1 MKKQAALLVSTLVL
15 FSAVSMQPAHAFK
28 LKFWEKKAA
37 PAVVAPVKKEAAP
50 AKKEVAPVKE
60 VKETPVAAVKEE
72 VKKVETKKVEAT
84 KPVAKN
90 CCKKHG
96 VKNCKKCAKKHA
108 KKHVKKCAKK
118 AKCAAKPVA
127 KAPVAPAAKAPV
139 KK

>member
-1 MKKQAALLVSTLVL
+1 MKKQTALLVSTLVL

-37 PAVVAPVKKEAAP
+37 PAVAAPVKKEVAP

-72 VKKVETKKVEAT
+72 AKKVEAK
-84 KPVAKN
+84 KPVAKD

-108 KKHVKKCAKK
+108 KKHLKKHAKKHAKKCVK
-118 AKCAAKPVA
+118 
-127 KAPVAPAAKAPV
+127 KAPV

>member
-37 PAVVAPVKKEAAP
+37 PAVAAPV
-50 AKKEVAPVKE
+50 KKEVAPVKE

-72 VKKVETKKVEAT
+72 VKKIEAKVEAK
-84 KPVAKN
+84 KPVAKD